1 MAKKSGGIL
10 AMLGLGGKKKTT
22 KKSTKRKKTL
32 TTRAKAVKSGK
43 VKRSASG
50 RFKK

>member
-1 MAKKSGGIL
+1 VAKKSGGIL

-22 KKSTKRKKTL
+22 KKRSTKRKKTL
-32 TTRAKAVKSGK
+32 TTRAKAVKAGK

-50 RFKK
+50 RFK